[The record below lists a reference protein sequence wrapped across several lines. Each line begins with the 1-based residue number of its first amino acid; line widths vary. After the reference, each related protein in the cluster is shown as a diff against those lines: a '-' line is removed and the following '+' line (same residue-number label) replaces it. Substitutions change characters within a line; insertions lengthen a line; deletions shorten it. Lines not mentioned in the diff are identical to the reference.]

1 MREEFEGQHRAMIE
15 LANAVLAI
23 ADRRS
28 AEHTGE
34 LNRLRLALSR
44 TITAHCRR
52 EGELLKQVAAT
63 LPATVSQ
70 RYHEELLKWR
80 HDLIAC
86 NSDWPPERVWADPA
100 GFKAA
105 YRPIVAALEARIAW
119 EREAVYPVILPQAA

>member
-23 ADRRS
+23 ADRHS
-28 AEHTGE
+28 ADHMGE

-44 TITAHCRR
+44 TITAHCKR
-52 EGELLKQVAAT
+52 EAALLQGVAAT
-63 LPATVSQ
+63 IPAPINQ

-86 NSDWPPERVWADPA
+86 NSEWPPERVWADPA

-105 YRPIVAALEARIAW
+105 YRPVVRALEARIAW
-119 EREAVYPVILPQAA
+119 EREAVYPVILPEAA